1 MIGSRNV
8 TAGEVLP
15 FPNSEEVLRGILE
28 HASVGMSLVDMDGRV
43 VYANHAFSAMFGYPL
58 AACIGL
64 RASDL
69 VDGDML
75 PSAERQLHSL
85 ITGQIGSYRTE
96 RRYRRRDGSLFWG
109 LVSASVVSS
118 RGSNKPLYLIVQI
131 ADIDREK
138 AAVAAL
144 AASESRWNFAL
155 DSAGQGVWDHDLRTG
170 KVFYS
175 SRWKILRGFDPEA
188 EVDPESWLSRVH
200 PDDRERILERIRR
213 QDSGELKDNE
223 FEYRERHRDGRWV
236 WILSRGKPVEWM
248 PDGSVARIMGTDTDI
263 SHLKRIEE
271 SLAIEKERLAV
282 TLDSIADGVIATDPQ
297 HRITLLNPAAEQ
309 LTGWPRETALGQHL
323 ADVFRVL
330 DEETRQP
337 AIEPILSALDGTSPR
352 LTREGMVLASVSG
365 EERVVRECASVVS
378 SDGRSVMGGVIVFQD
393 ITASYTATRHLSYA
407 AMHDPLTGLF
417 NRTAFERELRTAMS
431 EVRDLGR
438 QHILFFID
446 LDRFKE
452 VNDAAGHMAG
462 DAMLKLVARTM
473 SGCIRAQD
481 TCARIGG
488 DEFTIILRD
497 TSLDAGRVI
506 ADKVRRAIGDLAF
519 DWNGQVYR
527 IGASIGVVAVDPAT
541 SSAGL
546 VAEADAACYRD
557 KGSRRT

>member
-1 MIGSRNV
+1 MRGK
-8 TAGEVLP
+8 VLP

-43 VYANHAFSAMFGYPL
+43 VYANHSFSAMFGYTL
-58 AACIGL
+58 AECIGL
-64 RASDL
+64 RVSDL
-69 VDGDML
+69 VDGEMI
-75 PSAERQLHSL
+75 PSAENQLHQL
-85 ITGQIGSYRTE
+85 IRGEINSYRSE
-96 RRYRRRDGSLFWG
+96 RRYRRSDGSLFWG
-109 LVSASVVSS
+109 LVSASVVNSK
-118 RGSNKPLYLIVQI
+118 GGNKPLYLIVQI

-170 KVFYS
+170 DVFYS

-188 EVDPESWLSRVH
+188 EVDPASWLSRVH
-200 PDDRERILERIRR
+200 PDDRERILEQARR
-213 QDSGELKDNE
+213 QDSGELKYNE
-223 FEYRERHRDGRWV
+223 FEYRERHQDGHWV
-236 WILSRGKPVEWM
+236 WILSRGRPVEWK

-271 SLAIEKERLAV
+271 SLAAEKERLAV

-297 HRITLLNPAAEQ
+297 HRITLFNPAAEQ
-309 LTGWPRETALGQHL
+309 LTGWSREKALGQRL
-323 ADVFRVL
+323 AEVFRVL
-330 DEETRQP
+330 DGETRQS
-337 AIEPILSALDGTSPR
+337 AIEAVLSALDGTSRR
-352 LTREGMVLASVSG
+352 LTREGMVLASATG

-378 SDGRSVMGGVIVFQD
+378 NADHSAMGGVIVFQD
-393 ITASYTATRHLSYA
+393 ITASHTATRDLSYA
-407 AMHDPLTGLF
+407 ATHDALTGLY
-417 NRTAFERELRTAMS
+417 NRAAFERELRTAIS
-431 EVRDLGR
+431 EARELGR
-438 QHILFFID
+438 QHVLFFID

-452 VNDAAGHMAG
+452 VNDAAGHIAG
-462 DAMLKLVARTM
+462 DAFLKLVARTM

-497 TSLDAGRVI
+497 SSLDAGRVI
-506 ADKVRRAIGDLAF
+506 AEKMRRAVGDLAF
-519 DWNGQVYR
+519 DWHGQIYR

-541 SSAGL
+541 SSSDL

-557 KGSRRT
+557 KGSRRA